1 MISKDDFLKSMHD
14 NFAWNVLVT
23 VLVADDVPVVVGV
36 VVEGLVV
43 TEVVPVDDKD
53 DVAVVVIVVQSQL

>member
-1 MISKDDFLKSMHD
+1 M
-14 NFAWNVLVT
+14 T